1 MEEAARSLGENNS
14 GVVRRIYLPILTP
27 GIFMALL
34 MVMIDVMKELPATY
48 LLRPY
53 GWDTFA
59 VRTYEMASEG
69 MWEYA
74 ALPALSLVII
84 GLLPVILLVRKS
96 K

>member
-1 MEEAARSLGENNS
+1 MEEAARSLGESNS
-14 GVVRRIYLPILTP
+14 GVMRRIYLPILTP

-69 MWEYA
+69 MWEHA
-74 ALPALSLVII
+74 ALPALSLVIV
-84 GLLPVILLVRKS
+84 GLLPVIVLVRKS
-96 K
+96 R